1 MGALLTTRSTHLV
14 YSTSYTGHC
23 QRAPFLLFNTHTCQA
38 LQTLVYAPADSHLS
52 RERFLSTQDDR
63 APHPKLLNLAPTR
76 ACD

>member
-23 QRAPFLLFNTHTCQA
+23 QRAPFLLHTCQA
-38 LQTLVYAPADSHLS
+38 LQTLVYSPADSHLS

-63 APHPKLLNLAPTR
+63 APHPKLLNLASIR